1 MRKLLRKLIYLRWLI
16 TIVKKKLEISTLLDF
31 SELRNI
37 VQVLKIHKNFIISK
51 PDKENECVLT
61 NKSDY
66 LEKMDVFICD
76 SSKFYKLLGSAKV

>member
-1 MRKLLRKLIYLRWLI
+1 MAYNYS
-16 TIVKKKLEISTLLDF
+16 KKKLEISTLLDF

-37 VQVLKIHKNFIISK
+37 VQVLKNHKNFIISK

-61 NKSDY
+61 NKSNY

-76 SSKFYKLLGSAKV
+76 SSKFNKLFGSAKV